1 MFKFNSYRFRYY
13 NLRLVLFV
21 SLLCA
26 SGILFIKSAT
36 INSDASTATKQLLG
50 IALGIIVMIFVSLV
64 DYHWILKFSW
74 LWYLIGI
81 ALLVLVLIIG
91 TSGNWGA
98 SRWIVVPGIGTIQPS
113 EIYKIIMILFFA
125 YLFDTWAERINSVF
139 VLLPILVLFAIPV
152 LLIYK
157 EPDLSTT
164 LVIVAIFLIMIYI
177 ARISYKWIL
186 GVIIAMIPIGTV
198 FLYMVMQE
206 GQELVENYQ
215 INRVL
220 SFLFP
225 DKYPD
230 LTQQTNYSVI
240 AIASGMLRGKGLYN
254 TTLESVKNGNFLLEA
269 DTDFIFAVIGEE
281 TGFIGSVTIVA
292 LFFLVVCECIYM
304 AIRAKDLAGK
314 LICAGVASWITLQ
327 VFVNIGVATDILPNT
342 GLTLPFISAGL
353 SSLISL
359 FIAIGVILNIGLQRE
374 REDKF
379 KMGVLKR

>member
-50 IALGIIVMIFVSLV
+50 VALGIIVMIFVSLV

-125 YLFDTWAERINSVF
+125 YLFDTWAERINSIF

-206 GQELVENYQ
+206 GQELVETYQ

-225 DKYPD
+225 DKFPD